1 MASQMG
7 VSSGQFMLQ
16 PWQMPPVQIGFMGSA
31 HSFEPVQA
39 RQLPVAVSHTGFD
52 SWGQSSDVVH
62 LAQLPSPLQI
72 GAFAFLAVHAMPGV
86 PMAIPHATQL
96 PRLQI
101 GVVAPLQLA
110 EVRHPTQVP
119 AVLAIPGRSVGLQ

>member
-1 MASQMG
+1 MG
-7 VSSGQFMLQ
+7 LSSGQFPLQ
-16 PWQMPPVQIGFMGSA
+16 LWQAPFTQIERMGST
-31 HSFEPVQA
+31 HSPELVQA
-39 RQLPVAVSHTGFD
+39 RQVPVAVSHTGFD
-52 SWGQSSDVVH
+52 PWGQSPECVH
-62 LAQLPSPLQI
+62 FAQLPSVLQI
-72 GAFAFLAVHAMPGV
+72 GVFAFLAVHAMPGV

-96 PRLQI
+96 PRVQI